1 MINDIIFQY
10 IPVYYLT
17 LPPQPLINL
26 DEDPSNINDYVSL
39 LFVRGEGMDEGAAK
53 AMMDKMSSSGEQYI
67 QKARTSKE
75 DQEFMFFFS
84 NSAVSFQN

>member
-1 MINDIIFQY
+1 
-10 IPVYYLT
+10 
-17 LPPQPLINL
+17 
-26 DEDPSNINDYVSL
+26 
-39 LFVRGEGMDEGAAK
+39 MDEGAAK

-84 NSAVSFQN
+84 NSAVSFNSQ